1 MSAASNKLLR
11 SIVYV
16 CLVEVWKFILYEMHS
31 ISLVDLSTTEEEE
44 KE

>member
-11 SIVYV
+11 SIVYI
-16 CLVEVWKFILYEMHS
+16 CLVKVWKFILYEMHS
-31 ISLVDLSTTEEEE
+31 ISLVDLSMTEEEE